1 MANVARSAPDRH
13 SDLTY
18 RSKKVASKR
27 IQATPKMCLSVLENQ
42 ADRHPRRS
50 RKPQERLY
58 VMKIRTA
65 CLGALVLTVLSGTA
79 FAGALDEPT
88 IMGAFYTDQAMQT
101 MQSDEKMKV
110 AWKRMSKENQ
120 AKVMKE

>member
-1 MANVARSAPDRH
+1 
-13 SDLTY
+13 
-18 RSKKVASKR
+18 
-27 IQATPKMCLSVLENQ
+27 
-42 ADRHPRRS
+42 
-50 RKPQERLY
+50 
-58 VMKIRTA
+58 MKIRTA
-65 CLGALVLTVLSGTA
+65 CLGALTLTVLSGTV

-120 AKVMKE
+120 AKVMKECQDAAMRKTHAQFCEKVQALGG